1 MVKIVLYGDRSDTSL
16 TLPLCRCLE
25 RQGGVLYYGGGHLA
39 DYCCAVPNFAVFET
53 DTLRGCDGD
62 NTVVIFKSA
71 FNDPPDIWGR
81 DGIRAVCEKE
91 NIRAADFLSSRGVD
105 HLTCSAGDGGTL
117 TVSSIGESCAVINV
131 SSCITTFTGRYVMPG
146 EVTIKTAPIPN
157 AYALLAVCS
166 VLLVSD
172 NIKE

>member
-39 DYCCAVPNFAVFET
+39 EYCCAAPNFTVFET
-53 DTLRGCDGD
+53 DTISGCDGD

-71 FNDPPDIWGR
+71 FNQPPDIWGR
-81 DGIRAVCEKE
+81 EGILAVCENE
-91 NIRAADFLSSRGVD
+91 NRRAVDFLSSRNVNM
-105 HLTCSAGDGGTL
+105 LTCSAGGRGAL
-117 TVSSIGESCAVINV
+117 TISSIGDSGAVINL
-131 SSCITTFTGRYVMPG
+131 SRCLTTFTGRYVMPG

-172 NIKE
+172 KINE